1 MSYLKETSIE
11 KALIKKVKDM
21 GGLAIKLTS
30 PSMVGL
36 PDRIILMPKEKI
48 GFVELKAKGKKPRS
62 IQLKRI
68 NKLRTLG
75 FKVFVLDDKKDIEK
89 VIDEIKGGD

>member
-1 MSYLKETSIE
+1 MEKEIE
-11 KALIKKVKDM
+11 KALVQKVKSLD
-21 GGLAIKLTS
+21 GICIKLTS

-48 GFVELKAKGKKPRS
+48 GFVELKAKGKKPRA

>member
-11 KALIKKVKDM
+11 KALVQKVKSLD
-21 GGLAIKLTS
+21 GICIKLTS

-48 GFVELKAKGKKPRS
+48 GFVELKVKGKKPRA

-68 NKLRTLG
+68 NKLRALG
-75 FKVFVLDDKKDIEK
+75 FKVFVLDDKKNIEK